1 MLDALWK
8 VGLHMLLVQEITVSE
23 RKK

>member
-1 MLDALWK
+1 MLDALWT